1 MMRVEVQDL
10 SLEAGRLEGPGQKDP
25 AKLGRVHTRLN
36 QLYTLIKKYQCKDE
50 SQLLEL
56 QLTLKKEL
64 SELSSVKE
72 HMDSLEEKIRI
83 LTSSLVSVGEK
94 LSKKR
99 ISGAKKLIPK
109 AIALLYELGM
119 PNAHFEIEISNLPL
133 PGVYGLDEVTF
144 LFSANKGMALQPL
157 QAVAS
162 GGELSRLSLALKSIY
177 AAQAQLPTII
187 FDEIDTGI
195 SGEVAWRMGQ
205 LIRSL
210 AKGHQVLMI
219 THSPQIAAHA
229 HIQYHVSKKTE
240 GHKDVSAIQFL
251 SPPNRLIEIAKMLS
265 GDPPSKA
272 ALSNAESL
280 IKSVKN

>member
-1 MMRVEVQDL
+1 M
-10 SLEAGRLEGPGQKDP
+10 
-25 AKLGRVHTRLN
+25 
-36 QLYTLIKKYQCKDE
+36 DE
-50 SQLLEL
+50 INF
-56 QLTLKKEL
+56 
-64 SELSSVKE
+64 
-72 HMDSLEEKIRI
+72 M
-83 LTSSLVSVGEK
+83 
-94 LSKKR
+94 
-99 ISGAKKLIPK
+99 
-109 AIALLYELGM
+109 
-119 PNAHFEIEISNLPL
+119 
-133 PGVYGLDEVTF
+133 
-144 LFSANKGMALQPL
+144 FSANKGTSLQPL

-210 AKGHQVLMI
+210 AGGHQILMI

-229 HIQYHVSKKTE
+229 NIQYHVSKITE
-240 GHKDVSAIQFL
+240 QDKDRSSIQFL
-251 SPPNRLIEIAKMLS
+251 TPPQRVIELAKMLS

-280 IKSVKN
+280 INTVKQ